1 MEDPGGPGPG
11 AWPAWL
17 PAGLPAPPPGWGGWE
32 PRALAAAA
40 LATAVVVLAS
50 RFVLASLLSKTLS
63 KQGTRIQFRALS
75 LFAVSG
81 ILVTS
86 ATGPVARLSIDGVR
100 VHRRKLINMLWAKL
114 YSPRSAT
121 VEIPV
126 VVRGVR
132 LSLRKPAAGPAG
144 GAKPGKAAKKGPPLD
159 ANQIEEILGSLNGK
173 WHGAVLLALARIL
186 RITVSDVVV
195 DASPLCGV
203 TIGLGGID
211 VRVLRHRQ
219 ELRVSLKVATSQA
232 DFIDADAGRT
242 YDNSLLDT
250 AVPLCLVDDLT
261 VYSVV
266 ERGPER
272 RRYVCSSVEA
282 TCKRAIFA
290 LSRRLLEQAGQ
301 AREAKGDGKGGGGA
315 EGEGGKAGPARTLK
329 RTLSSEKRVRQAMQ
343 ALQGLVESF
352 KLSVPVVEVFCAPDI
367 PYLHGLDYSGSVREF
382 TVFYKRSE
390 DSLAAILQADED
402 PGR

>member
-86 ATGPVARLSIDGVR
+86 ATVPVARLSIDGVR

-159 ANQIEEILGSLNGK
+159 ANQIE
-173 WHGAVLLALARIL
+173 
-186 RITVSDVVV
+186 
-195 DASPLCGV
+195 
-203 TIGLGGID
+203 
-211 VRVLRHRQ
+211 
-219 ELRVSLKVATSQA
+219 
-232 DFIDADAGRT
+232 
-242 YDNSLLDT
+242 
-250 AVPLCLVDDLT
+250 
-261 VYSVV
+261 
-266 ERGPER
+266 
-272 RRYVCSSVEA
+272 
-282 TCKRAIFA
+282 
-290 LSRRLLEQAGQ
+290 
-301 AREAKGDGKGGGGA
+301 
-315 EGEGGKAGPARTLK
+315 
-329 RTLSSEKRVRQAMQ
+329 
-343 ALQGLVESF
+343 
-352 KLSVPVVEVFCAPDI
+352 
-367 PYLHGLDYSGSVREF
+367 
-382 TVFYKRSE
+382 
-390 DSLAAILQADED
+390 
-402 PGR
+402 